1 MTTALGIILT
11 AVFTVASLLGTAAS
25 GWILGE
31 AVAPERGGPVVGPVS
46 LGMLLAILAV
56 VIEAMRLAVSLCGE
70 RIWRNS
76 RFQGVAFAGPLWI
89 ACTSYCILMPL
100 LALAFVPLLP
110 AGSHMLSVVAP
121 AWAAVQIV
129 AGLLPGIKWSGAEAP
144 IAVETAQPALS
155 PQMAVSPKM
164 AVSPTK
170 AVAVSPEVQ
179 AAPVHL
185 VSQSAA
191 SADDFL
197 QFLSR
202 LSELPAGSKLPQR
215 GRIGAN
221 REILISQTGLA
232 ALVGRSKPTVRR
244 WLQEL
249 ERAARITKRATGKDT
264 CIRLQ
269 QAVPQA
275 LPSQPYAPKASAEAP
290 ILGRM
295 TGLGGNE
302 VFHQPET

>member
-11 AVFTVASLLGTAAS
+11 AVFTMASLIGTAVS

-46 LGMLLAILAV
+46 LGMLLAMLAV
-56 VIEAMRLAVSLCGE
+56 VIEAMRLAVSLYGE

-76 RFQGVAFAGPLWI
+76 PFQGITFAGPLWI

-129 AGLLPGIKWSGAEAP
+129 AGLLPGIKWSGASAP
-144 IAVETAQPALS
+144 VAAETAQPAVS
-155 PQMAVSPKM
+155 PQMVAAPQM
-164 AVSPTK
+164 
-170 AVAVSPEVQ
+170 AVSPEVQ
-179 AAPVHL
+179 ATPVHL

-221 REILISQTGLA
+221 REIHISQAGLA

-249 ERAARITKRATGKDT
+249 EHAARITKRATGKDT

-269 QAVPQA
+269 EAVRQA
-275 LPSQPYAPKASAEAP
+275 LPSQPYAPKLSAEAP

-295 TGLGGNE
+295 TGLLGGNK

>member
-1 MTTALGIILT
+1 MLTALGIVLT
-11 AVFTVASLLGTAAS
+11 AVFTTASLLGTAAS

-31 AVAPERGGPVVGPVS
+31 AVAPERGGPVVGSVS

-56 VIEAMRLAVSLCGE
+56 VIEAMRLAVSLYGE

-76 RFQGVAFAGPLWI
+76 PFQGITFAGPLWI

-110 AGSHMLSVVAP
+110 TSSHMLSVVAP
-121 AWAAVQIV
+121 AWAALQIV
-129 AGLLPGIKWSGAEAP
+129 AGLLPGIKWSGADAP
-144 IAVETAQPALS
+144 VALETAQPAAA
-155 PQMAVSPKM
+155 PIAAPVMAVSPQL
-164 AVSPTK
+164 
-170 AVAVSPEVQ
+170 AVSPEVQ

-185 VSQSAA
+185 ESQSAA

-215 GRIGAN
+215 GRIGTN
-221 REILISQTGLA
+221 REIHISQSGLA

-249 ERAARITKRATGKDT
+249 EHAARITKRATGKDT

-269 QAVPQA
+269 EAVRQA
-275 LPSQPYAPKASAEAP
+275 LPNQPCAPKLGAEAP

-295 TGLGGNE
+295 TGLGSNK